1 MTRRA
6 ATRQPRW
13 YQIAGLV
20 LAGLSSFALAAY
32 WGTGKGA
39 DDLVQPVIRSRSS
52 TETAS
57 VVPVSVP
64 TSPETLQAAG
74 DNSLQMTARSE
85 HTNGQVAHNPFGQLN
100 LLAGAELAADNNAGS
115 TRRVPTSAKAPKPK
129 VEPPPA
135 IAVVE
140 TPPPPPPPP
149 VAPALPFAVVGG
161 ISGQQIAGGRP
172 VAFLRQRDEVI
183 VVRSGDEIDKT
194 YRVESITPEKIEFTY
209 LPLQERQTLSIR
221 P

>member
-6 ATRQPRW
+6 AARPPRW

-32 WGTGKGA
+32 WGTGKGT
-39 DDLVQPVIRSRSS
+39 DDVVQPVIRSRSS
-52 TETAS
+52 AETTS
-57 VVPVSVP
+57 VMTIPVQA
-64 TSPETLQAAG
+64 SPETLQAPS
-74 DNSLQMTARSE
+74 DISLQMNARSE
-85 HTNGQVAHNPFGQLN
+85 HANGQVAHNPFGQLN
-100 LLAGAELAADNNAGS
+100 LLAGMELAAGNNANS
-115 TRRVPTSAKAPKPK
+115 TRRLPTSTKAPKPK
-129 VEPPPA
+129 VQPPPP
-135 IAVVE
+135 IVVVE
-140 TPPPPPPPP
+140 TPPPPPPT
-149 VAPALPFAVVGG
+149 APTLPFTVVGG

-209 LPLQERQTLSIR
+209 LPLQERQTLSLR

>member
-1 MTRRA
+1 MTRRPGS
-6 ATRQPRW
+6 RQPRW

-32 WGTGKGA
+32 WGTGKGT
-39 DDLVQPVIRSRSS
+39 DDVVQPVIRNRPS

-57 VVPVSVP
+57 ATPVAVQASL
-64 TSPETLQAAG
+64 ETLPAPG
-74 DNSLQMTARSE
+74 DNSLQMNARSE

-100 LLAGAELAADNNAGS
+100 LLAGMELATGNNVSS
-115 TRRVPTSAKAPKPK
+115 TRRIPTSAKAPKPK
-129 VEPPPA
+129 AEPPPA
-135 IAVVE
+135 IVVAE
-140 TPPPPPPPP
+140 TPPPPT
-149 VAPALPFAVVGG
+149 APTLPFAVVGG

-209 LPLQERQTLSIR
+209 LPLQERQTLLLR